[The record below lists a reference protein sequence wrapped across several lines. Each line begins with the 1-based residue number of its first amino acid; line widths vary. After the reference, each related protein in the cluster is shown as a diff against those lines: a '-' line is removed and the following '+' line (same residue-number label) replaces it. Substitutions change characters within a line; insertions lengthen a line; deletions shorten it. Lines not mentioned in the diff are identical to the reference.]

1 MSLPSPGQLYLTGK
15 VWLENGR
22 HEEGQQ
28 NCLLYDV
35 TVTCRATVQNSQTVL
50 RIFVHTT
57 QTFASPMPDGE
68 YNMSSK
74 VVLSHYLHWHAVDH
88 ELFRWWAI
96 TQVCLQRVRHMQ
108 AKRSACMGK
117 FSMFVRCTTLLNEIG
132 LISLNTDCCIPSHK
146 YQRTP
151 HANSRNRLD
160 YIYKSNIT
168 IIFHSPLS
176 ITRQWHAN
184 RWHRRSMLCQ

>member
-1 MSLPSPGQLYLTGK
+1 MSLPSPSQLYLTGK
-15 VWLENGR
+15 VRLENGQ

-28 NCLLYDV
+28 NCLLYNV
-35 TVTCRATVQNSQTVL
+35 TVTCRATAQNSQTIL

-74 VVLSHYLHWHAVDH
+74 VILSHYLHWHTVDR

-96 TQVCLQRVRHMQ
+96 TQVCLQRVWHMQ

-117 FSMFVRCTTLLNEIG
+117 FSMFICCMTLLNEIG
-132 LISLNTDCCIPSHK
+132 LISLNTDCRILSHK
-146 YQRTP
+146 YRRTP
-151 HANSRNRLD
+151 HVSSFSL
-160 YIYKSNIT
+160 
-168 IIFHSPLS
+168 
-176 ITRQWHAN
+176 
-184 RWHRRSMLCQ
+184 